1 VSKIEKAEAAG
12 ALAVIMVNN
21 VPGAATTMGG
31 DDTGI
36 GIPSIMVTQNVGEA
50 IIQALSIDEIVSGSL
65 IRNEIPQIDG
75 DFDNGIIAHEYG
87 HGISNRLTGGP
98 SATSCLPS
106 ANGNSE
112 QMGEGWSDWIGL
124 MMTISEEDLATQG
137 RGIGTFAVAQPTDG
151 IGIRPFQ
158 YTTDM
163 AQNPATYGLTNNEN
177 LSQPH
182 GIGFVW
188 ATMLWDLNWALIER
202 YGFDSDLYTGTG
214 GNNINMQL
222 VIDGMKL
229 QNCQPGFVDGRDAI
243 LEADMLAND
252 GANQCLIWEVF
263 ANRGLGWSAEQ
274 GSSLRRDDQV
284 EAFDL
289 PPNDV
294 LNCSLSNDSF
304 GIDTFGIYPNPAKES
319 FNLSLTNGNLA
330 NSNVDIYDMNGKLV
344 LSRTSDNNQ
353 KVDIQILNS
362 GMYIV
367 LVESGSKTYT
377 KKLIVE

>member
-1 VSKIEKAEAAG
+1 
-12 ALAVIMVNN
+12 
-21 VPGAATTMGG
+21 
-31 DDTGI
+31 
-36 GIPSIMVTQNVGEA
+36 
-50 IIQALSIDEIVSGSL
+50 
-65 IRNEIPQIDG
+65 
-75 DFDNGIIAHEYG
+75 
-87 HGISNRLTGGP
+87 
-98 SATSCLPS
+98 
-106 ANGNSE
+106 
-112 QMGEGWSDWIGL
+112 
-124 MMTISEEDLATQG
+124 
-137 RGIGTFAVAQPTDG
+137 
-151 IGIRPFQ
+151 
-158 YTTDM
+158 M

>member
-1 VSKIEKAEAAG
+1 
-12 ALAVIMVNN
+12 
-21 VPGAATTMGG
+21 
-31 DDTGI
+31 
-36 GIPSIMVTQNVGEA
+36 
-50 IIQALSIDEIVSGSL
+50 
-65 IRNEIPQIDG
+65 
-75 DFDNGIIAHEYG
+75 
-87 HGISNRLTGGP
+87 
-98 SATSCLPS
+98 
-106 ANGNSE
+106 
-112 QMGEGWSDWIGL
+112 
-124 MMTISEEDLATQG
+124 
-137 RGIGTFAVAQPTDG
+137 
-151 IGIRPFQ
+151 
-158 YTTDM
+158 
-163 AQNPATYGLTNNEN
+163 
-177 LSQPH
+177 
-182 GIGFVW
+182 
-188 ATMLWDLNWALIER
+188 MLWDLNWALIER

-229 QNCQPGFVDGRDAI
+229 QACSPGFIDGRDAI
-243 LEADMLAND
+243 LEADRLAND

-263 ANRGLGWSAEQ
+263 ANRGLGWSADQ
-274 GSSLRRDDQV
+274 GSSNSRSDQE

-289 PPNDV
+289 PPSDV

-304 GIDTFGIYPNPAKES
+304 GFDTFGIYPNPAKES

-353 KVDIQILNS
+353 KVDIQTLNS